1 MVRALPGGWSIA
13 STCPWRPAPMC
24 PPSPRTRSAPPTSY
38 TLLAQAGR
46 ALRWVEH
53 VRATIPTP
61 DDTTTLHI
69 PTGLPVLITRRVT
82 TDTDGRPIAME
93 ETRRSAED
101 TQLSYPQSSTE

>member
-1 MVRALPGGWSIA
+1 VATCTEVPALTADPF
-13 STCPWRPAPMC
+13 
-24 PPSPRTRSAPPTSY
+24 RTPDELY
-38 TLLAQAGR
+38 TLLAEAGR

-61 DDTTTLHI
+61 DDTTTLAI

-82 TDTDGRPIAME
+82 TDTDTRPIAME

-101 TQLSYPQSSTE
+101 TQLTYPQTPTG